1 MADDYRTDA
10 LIEAFSV
17 ALNDLKQVQTA
28 MVDLITML
36 YKNGTITLDQSRDLA
51 KTIFGD
57 RIELKGGGGND

>member
-1 MADDYRTDA
+1 MPDDYMIDA
-10 LIEAFSV
+10 LAV
-17 ALNDLKQVQTA
+17 VLKDLKQVQTA

>member
-1 MADDYRTDA
+1 MADDYMIDA
-10 LIEAFSV
+10 LAV
-17 ALNDLKQVQTA
+17 VLKDLKQVQTA

>member
-1 MADDYRTDA
+1 MADDYMIDA
-10 LIEAFSV
+10 LAV
-17 ALNDLKQVQTA
+17 VLKDLKQVQTA
-28 MVDLITML
+28 MLDLITIL